1 MIFTELY
8 GLFRRCLEIPYTRVD
23 NSGDYAVEKIGNTL
37 YIYLEKSNGREDW
50 KNNIDFPVKAYKD
63 MDGGI
68 WYAHRGFLRVWKSI
82 EPHVSAYILDP
93 TVESIITVGY
103 SHGGGLAVLCHE
115 YLWYNRPDIRDNIYG
130 YGFGSPRVIWGI
142 KKEEHG
148 IRWGNFTVIRNID
161 DVVTH
166 APPALFGYFHVGE
179 ILKIGESGKYSGVDA
194 HRPESYLAELKTL
207 SKA

>member
-1 MIFTELY
+1 MESYNIFE
-8 GLFRRCLEIPYTRVD
+8 RCLEIPYTRVD
-23 NSGDYAVEKIGNTL
+23 TSGDYAVEKIGNTL

-82 EPHVSAYILDP
+82 EPYVSAYILDP
-93 TVESIITVGY
+93 TVKSIITVGY

-142 KKEEHG
+142 KRKEHG

-179 ILKIGESGKYSGVDA
+179 ILEIGESGKYSGVDA
-194 HRPESYLAELKTL
+194 HRPESYLSELEAFLK
-207 SKA
+207 S